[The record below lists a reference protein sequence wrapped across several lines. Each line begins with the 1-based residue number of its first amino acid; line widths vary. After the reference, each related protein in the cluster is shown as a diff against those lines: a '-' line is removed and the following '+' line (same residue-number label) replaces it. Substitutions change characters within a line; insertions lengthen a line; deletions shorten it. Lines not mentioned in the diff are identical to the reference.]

1 MATLAANS
9 SVVLA
14 SFTGTE
20 RLSVTANHNQ
30 NWRWVYEPYATDTQT
45 NLSPAKQLS
54 RSIGPLAASLAIG
67 PMGVGGNW
75 TLWNDS
81 PTSLTYDVLY
91 ANVTFQ
97 AITGTGAITL
107 SPANQNVVISPTGT
121 GTVTINP
128 AVQGSMQNVEI
139 GSVTRRNAGFTAIY
153 VNIVDSSGTPGNV
166 TNNGGKGRVA
176 IAAGQSSIVV
186 TNSVTNASASVYA
199 VINQATA
206 DATLTHI
213 VRAVPAAGSF
223 TIYGNAAATANVVVD
238 FIVFGA

>member
-20 RLSVTANHNQ
+20 RLSVVANHNQ
-30 NWRWVYEPYATDTQT
+30 LWRWVFEPYATDTQT
-45 NLSPAKQLS
+45 NLSPAKQTS
-54 RSIGPLAASLAIG
+54 RTHGPLASSIAIG

-81 PTSLTYDVLY
+81 STSLTYDVLY

-97 AITGTGAITL
+97 GITGTGAIAL

-139 GSVTRRNAGFTAIY
+139 GSVTRRNAGFTAVY

-213 VRAVPAAGSF
+213 VRTVPAAGSF